1 MELISNDY
9 VDYSLLYA
17 FNTNLTSLDFYIT
30 KIEATRRQE
39 IPIFKIDLI
48 EDKMQEIV
56 EENREI
62 TPEVVETRSSCDF
75 LFLNKDFS

>member
-56 EENREI
+56 AENREI